1 MTLDSIKSEFVRYKT
16 LADRALEQVTDADL
30 NHQIHEGANSLSTLV
45 HHLSCN
51 LKSRYTDFGMP
62 GVDGEK
68 PWRDH
73 ASEFV
78 DTKRSRSE
86 LLAGWK
92 EGFGVMEQAVAK
104 LTDAELS
111 RLVKI
116 RGVEMRVD
124 AALHRSL
131 AHYTYHVGQIVL
143 LCQHFA
149 GKSWKK
155 LTVLSGDKNSD
166 SAGAAAVKW

>member
-1 MTLDSIKSEFVRYKT
+1 MTLDSIASEFVRYKT
-16 LADRALEQVTDADL
+16 LADRALAQISDTDLDRHL
-30 NHQIHEGANSLSTLV
+30 HEGANSLSTHM
-45 HHLSCN
+45 HHLYCN

-78 DTKRSRSE
+78 DARRNRDE
-86 LLAGWK
+86 LFANWEAGFAIMQQALAG
-92 EGFGVMEQAVAK
+92 
-104 LTDAELS
+104 LTDADLS

-166 SAGAAAVKW
+166 SASAAAVKW